1 MKRFFILA
9 SAAIVALASCAK
21 TEVVYK
27 DAPQEIAFKQITG
40 AMTKTTLGDD
50 EAQTMMVFAFKHD
63 DHSPYFTPQNGLSF
77 TPVDADNWTASPS
90 QYWPLSGDLDFVYLA
105 PYLPSSSVN
114 YDATNYKLTMDLN
127 NNQDVMYGKNVIT
140 GSKSNEA
147 MDAPLRHALAKVIIK
162 VSSDLAGLEITS
174 FTLKNPNVSGVL
186 EVDYQEAD
194 DNGTPNDERLKWT
207 HTNQSDIAY
216 TDLVTT
222 TAKDVEYSDYHYVLP
237 CDQTSFV
244 FTYILPGNATPHTYT
259 HNLAGASN
267 KWLDGHQ
274 YTYVIKIT
282 ANEIKLNPAVEV
294 WADAAAIGDIVV
306 DPNKTDNN

>member
-50 EAQTMMVFAFKHD
+50 DAATMRVFAFKE
-63 DHSPYFTPQNGLSF
+63 DHSPYFTPANGLQF

-90 QYWPLSGDLDFVYLA
+90 QYWPLSGDLDFVYFA
-105 PYLPSSSVN
+105 PYSPSASVS

-127 NNQDVMYGKNVIT
+127 NSIDVMYGKNVIT
-140 GSKSNEA
+140 GSKSNDA
-147 MDAPLRHALAKVIIK
+147 MDAPLRHALAKVIMK
-162 VSSDLAGLEITS
+162 VTSDLEGLKIES
-174 FTLKNPNVSGVL
+174 FKLSAPYVSGVL
-186 EVDYQEAD
+186 EVDYQITDE
-194 DNGTPNDERLKWT
+194 NGTANDERLKWT
-207 HTNQSDIAY
+207 LNSTSDIAY
-216 TDLVTT
+216 TNLVRTT
-222 TAKDVEYSDYHYVLP
+222 VKDTEYSDYHYVLP
-237 CDQTSFV
+237 CDQTSFE
-244 FTYILPGNATPHTYT
+244 FTYTLPGNLTVHTYT
-259 HNLAGASN
+259 HDLDGASN

-282 ANEIKLNPAVEV
+282 ANEIKLDPAVDA
-294 WADAAAIGDIVV
+294 WADAAAIDDIVV